1 MSLPE
6 AIAGRL
12 RLPLIA
18 APMLRVSGPE
28 LVSVAELVELTEKD
42 YREAT

>member
-18 APMLRVSGPE
+18 APMLRISGPE
-28 LVSVAELVELTEKD
+28 PVSAACADANWDT
-42 YREAT
+42 TS